1 MELPIYLQIV
11 EDIKEKIKTGA
22 LKPGDAIPSE
32 NALCETYKV
41 SRMTVRKGLA
51 ILINEEYITSIP
63 GKGSFVNEPDSEKYT
78 LYYNE
83 MSNLI
88 NSIDQTKLIEVNIVL
103 PTEKLINSLNISSNR
118 KIILIKR
125 LFYSNSEKVAF
136 DQKYLIYHKGMPIVE
151 KEIKY
156 GTFPEMISK
165 YTSLFAIKKELT
177 ISAEI
182 PDEELA
188 NHLSLY
194 NTIPLLVVEQKL
206 FNSQNK
212 PIGLG
217 ITYFRGDY
225 CKLFASSSFSGLDS

>member
-11 EDIKEKIKTGA
+11 EDIKEKIKNGT

-88 NSIDQTKLIEVNIVL
+88 NSIDNTKLIEVNIVL

-156 GTFPEMISK
+156 GTFPDMISK

-182 PDEELA
+182 PDAELA

-225 CKLFASSSFSGLDS
+225 CKLFASSSDLH

>member
-11 EDIKEKIKTGA
+11 EDIKDKIKSAA

-51 ILINEEYITSIP
+51 ILISEGYITSIP

-103 PTEKLINSLNISSNR
+103 PTAKLINSLNLSSNR
-118 KIILIKR
+118 KIILVKR
-125 LFYSNSEKVAF
+125 LFYSNGEKVAF
-136 DQKYLIYHKGMPIVE
+136 DQKYLIYYKGMPVVE

-156 GTFPEMISK
+156 GTFPDMVSK

-177 ISAEI
+177 ISAEL
-182 PDEELA
+182 PDEEVA
-188 NHLSLY
+188 KHLSLY

-206 FNSQNK
+206 FNTQNK

-225 CKLFASSSFSGLDS
+225 CKLSASSSFSNSG

>member
-11 EDIKEKIKTGA
+11 EDMKEKIKSGI
-22 LKPGDAIPSE
+22 LKPGDIIPSE
-32 NALCETYKV
+32 NSLCETYNV

-51 ILINEEYITSIP
+51 ILISEGYITSIP

-88 NSIDQTKLIEVNIVL
+88 NSIDSTKLIEVNIVL
-103 PTEKLINSLNISSNR
+103 PTAKLINSLNIASNR
-118 KIILIKR
+118 KVILIKR
-125 LFYSNSEKVAF
+125 IFYSNGEKVAF
-136 DQKYLIYHKGMPIVE
+136 DQKYLIYYKGMPIVE

-156 GTFPEMISK
+156 GTFPEMVSK

-177 ISAEI
+177 ISAEL
-182 PDEELA
+182 PDAEIA
-188 NHLSLY
+188 KNLSLY
-194 NTIPLLVVEQKL
+194 NTVPLLVVEQKL
-206 FNSQNK
+206 FNAQKK

-225 CKLFASSSFSGLDS
+225 CKLFANSSFSNLE